1 VRDAWV
7 VALPIDTRW
16 CGLDRVIAAWQR
28 DGLIVDPGP
37 ASSVDRVI
45 TALGEQAPR
54 AILLTHIHLDHA
66 GGTGVLLR
74 HYPEARVYVHKVG
87 APHLVDPSR
96 LLASAARLYGADR
109 MDALW
114 GDVLPVP
121 ADRITALVGGERV
134 EGLDVLAAPGHA
146 YHHVVY
152 LDPADGTAY
161 VGDVAGVRIP
171 PSSLTLMPTPPPEI
185 DVEAWLGSIQA
196 LAERR
201 PQRLRLT
208 HFGEVE
214 DAAAQLEAAA
224 EALRRAADLARGGD
238 REAFLAGF
246 EAELETVPAD
256 QAERMRQTMP
266 PEQAWLGLE
275 RYWRKRGS

>member
-1 VRDAWV
+1 MVR
-7 VALPIDTRW
+7 LIDTGWR
-16 CGLDRVIAAWQR
+16 GQDRVIAAWER
-28 DGLIVDPGP
+28 DGLIIDPGP
-37 ASSVDRVI
+37 ASTVDGVI
-45 TALGEQAPR
+45 AALGGEPPR

-66 GGTGVLLR
+66 GGTGALLR
-74 HYPEARVYVHKVG
+74 RFPEARVYVHEVG

-114 GDVLPVP
+114 GEVLPVP
-121 ADRITALVGGERV
+121 ANRITALVGGERV
-134 EGLDVLAAPGHA
+134 EGLDVIPAPGHA

-152 LDPADGTAY
+152 LDPSDGAAY

-171 PSSLTLMPTPPPEI
+171 PSPLTLMPTPPPEI

-201 PQRLRLT
+201 PQLLRLT
-208 HFGEVE
+208 HFGELE
-214 DAAAQLEAAA
+214 NAASQLEVAA
-224 EALRRAADLARGGD
+224 ESLRRAASMARSGDRGG
-238 REAFLAGF
+238 FLAAL
-246 EAELETVPAD
+246 EAEMAVVPAD
-256 QAERMRQTMP
+256 DARRMRQALP